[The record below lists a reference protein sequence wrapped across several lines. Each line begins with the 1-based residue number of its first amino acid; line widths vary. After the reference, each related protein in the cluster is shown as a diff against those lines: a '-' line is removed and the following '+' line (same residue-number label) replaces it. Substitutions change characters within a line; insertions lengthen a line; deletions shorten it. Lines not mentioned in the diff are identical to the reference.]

1 MMADVLEVATGARP
15 GGWAAPYKAVL
26 ASRIRAQRAYPAG
39 FALDIV
45 GSWLVGLTEFG
56 ELFVI
61 FHNIGILGGLDFH
74 AMLLLFGLSNL
85 SWSIADMV
93 VGHVDT
99 LPTYVRAGTLDAFF
113 LRPQPVLAQLV
124 TSEFSLRRLA
134 RLTVGLVTMC
144 VGLVINDVTWSVAVV
159 GLLVLAIVFGTAI
172 FAACFVAAA
181 SLQFFLI
188 NGAELTNTFTY
199 GGSYASAQP
208 AAIFPT
214 PLKLVFGFLVPVA
227 FTSYLPT
234 LWILGLP
241 GPSLLPTWLV
251 WLLPVAAAWS
261 WAMALLLWSWGCRH
275 YQGGGG

>member
-1 MMADVLEVATGARP
+1 MADVTASVT
-15 GGWAAPYKAVL
+15 APTRHDSWFGPYRAVI
-26 ASRIRAQRAYPAG
+26 ASRIRAQRAYPTG
-39 FALDIV
+39 FALDIA
-45 GSWLVGLTEFG
+45 SSLLIGLTEFA
-56 ELFVI
+56 EMFVI
-61 FHNIGILGGLDFH
+61 FHNVSVLGGLDFD

-99 LPTYVRAGTLDAFF
+99 LPTYVRAGTLEAFF
-113 LRPQPVLAQLV
+113 LRPQPVLAQLI
-124 TSEFSLRRLA
+124 TSEFTLRRLA
-134 RLTVGLVTMC
+134 RLSVGLVTMMI
-144 VGLVINDVTWSVAVV
+144 GLVKNNVDWGVDVVV
-159 GLLVLAIVFGTAI
+159 MLALVVVFGSLI

-208 AAIFPT
+208 ASVFPT
-214 PLKLVFGFLVPVA
+214 PLKVVFGYLVPVT
-227 FTSYLPT
+227 FTAYLPT

-241 GPSLLPTWLV
+241 GPALLPAWLA
-251 WLLPVAAAWS
+251 WWLPVAAVWT
-261 WAMALLLWSWGCRH
+261 WTMALLLWRWGSRH

>member
-1 MMADVLEVATGARP
+1 MIETAVPARP
-15 GGWAAPYKAVL
+15 GGWARPYRAVV
-26 ASRIRAQRAYPAG
+26 ASRVRAQRAYPVG
-39 FALDIV
+39 FGLDLV
-45 GSWLVGLTEFG
+45 GSLLVGFTEFG

-61 FHNIGILGGLDFH
+61 FHNVGVLGGLDFH

-134 RLTVGLVTMC
+134 RLSVGLGTMC
-144 VGLVINDVTWSVAVV
+144 IGLAINDIDWRPDTVAMLVMAVV
-159 GLLVLAIVFGTAI
+159 FGSLI

-181 SLQFFLI
+181 ALQFFLI

-208 AAIFPT
+208 AAVFPT
-214 PLKLVFGFLVPVA
+214 PLKLVFTFLVPVT
-227 FTSYLPT
+227 FTAYLPS
-234 LWILGLP
+234 LWILGLT
-241 GPSLLPTWLV
+241 GPTLLPAWAA
-251 WLLPVAAAWS
+251 WLLPVAAAWA
-261 WAMALLLWSWGCRH
+261 WTMALLLWRWGCRH